1 MSLKHKTWILLLP
14 IVFCSVMF
22 LSGCGKPDQAKKG
35 IIAYV
40 NKEPIFSSDLE
51 REIALKVRQDP
62 AFKVTPKTEAEQ
74 LDTIINRK
82 LIIQKA
88 MERGLAREN
97 RFVNTIKAYWE
108 QTLIRD
114 FLEYKDREFQ
124 QYLFVTE
131 DEARDYYNKLAA
143 KGQTEPFGV
152 MEPEIKKTIAAGKAE
167 KLFGDWLDKEKKKAR
182 IRIIR

>member
-1 MSLKHKTWILLLP
+1 MPRKYALIILVL
-14 IVFCSVMF
+14 IF
-22 LSGCGKPDQAKKG
+22 LAGCAKNEADKKNV
-35 IIAYV
+35 IAYV
-40 NKEPIFSSDLE
+40 NKEPIFSSDLK
-51 REIALKVRQDP
+51 REIAFKVRQDP

-88 MERGLAREN
+88 MERGLARED

-131 DEARDYYNKLAA
+131 GEARDRYNKLAA
-143 KGQTEPFGV
+143 KSQAEPFEV
-152 MEPEIKKTIAAGKAE
+152 MEPEIKKTIAAEKAE
-167 KLFGDWLDKEKKKAR
+167 KLFGDWLDKERRKAR
-182 IRIIR
+182 VRILSKP